1 VRCLESRGSVHAS
14 SSARCASGGLS
25 QLATTRAF
33 RGPISVFMLAN
44 IGELDTTPGGW
55 AAPSIADQRPL
66 SGAKHSLASLKI
78 ATGLEGPVLY
88 CSCDRRLTAPCGKR
102 HGATGSSRKCVPW
115 RRRPVVDCMDVL
127 TKDLSKSSQSLN
139 RTFATC
145 HGRTAKDNIGEVKPS
160 PETS

>member
-1 VRCLESRGSVHAS
+1 MRALLLDARPVGYRNWRPRERSGDRSQCSCWPTLEN
-14 SSARCASGGLS
+14 L
-25 QLATTRAF
+25 TR
-33 RGPISVFMLAN
+33 P
-44 IGELDTTPGGW
+44 PGGW